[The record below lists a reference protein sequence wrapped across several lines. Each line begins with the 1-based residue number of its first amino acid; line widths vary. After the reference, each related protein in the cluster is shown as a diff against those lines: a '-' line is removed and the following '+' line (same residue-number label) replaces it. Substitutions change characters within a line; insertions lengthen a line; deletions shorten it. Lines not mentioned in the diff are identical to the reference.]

1 MSNNNTDL
9 LLLEICVG
17 LLPPPPPSIENE
29 SGERESTLNVHLALK
44 YYNL

>member
-17 LLPPPPPSIENE
+17 LLPPPPSIENE

>member
-9 LLLEICVG
+9 LLLEICVDF
-17 LLPPPPPSIENE
+17 PPPSIENE

>member
-17 LLPPPPPSIENE
+17 LLPPSIENE

>member
-17 LLPPPPPSIENE
+17 LLSPPSIENE